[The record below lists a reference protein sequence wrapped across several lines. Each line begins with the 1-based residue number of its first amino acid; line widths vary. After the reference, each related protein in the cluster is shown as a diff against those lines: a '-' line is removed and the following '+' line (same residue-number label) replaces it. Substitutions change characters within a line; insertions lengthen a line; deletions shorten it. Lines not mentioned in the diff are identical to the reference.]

1 MSGIK
6 RWLDTMMEEVDTLQ
20 SNGMAEDEAIKQVAT
35 KHDVDAGDLAYYI
48 LGALV
53 I

>member
-6 RWLDTMMEEVDTLQ
+6 RWLDTMMMEVDTLQ
-20 SNGMAEDEAIKQVAT
+20 SNGMAEDQAIKQVAA
-35 KHDVDAGDLAYYI
+35 KYDVSADDLAYYI